1 MFLVKGFELSGLAR
15 FPCPDREGG
24 LGVLDDSG
32 GCGCLGCWC
41 LRALASTCVDLS
53 VTQFTSRTWGVH
65 AVLPDGLLSLAGMR
79 V

>member
-32 GCGCLGCWC
+32 GLQVFGVLVPPGA
-41 LRALASTCVDLS
+41 RKPCVDLS
-53 VTQFTSRTWGVH
+53 VT
-65 AVLPDGLLSLAGMR
+65 
-79 V
+79 